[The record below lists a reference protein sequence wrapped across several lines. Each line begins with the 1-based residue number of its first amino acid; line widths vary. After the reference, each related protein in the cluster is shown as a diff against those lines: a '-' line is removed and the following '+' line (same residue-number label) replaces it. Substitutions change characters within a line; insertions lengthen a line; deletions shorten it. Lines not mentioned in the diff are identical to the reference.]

1 MLLQSKSHPIFYAC
15 SARLTFFLVSL
26 PVSLSSWHWALPV
39 SKDTILA
46 KGFIFGFSGKFS
58 HKFVVVKMQPKKSKV
73 RQNEGKS
80 NYISLCQRQLRAAT
94 CEV

>member
-1 MLLQSKSHPIFYAC
+1 M
-15 SARLTFFLVSL
+15 VSL
-26 PVSLSSWHWALPV
+26 PVSLSWHWALPV

-80 NYISLCQRQLRAAT
+80 KLHFAVSTPTADGNLH
-94 CEV
+94 EV